1 MLLYS
6 IRMVEKKIV
15 FRRRR
20 AVSDVVSVDNS
31 RPGSTRY
38 LRLGGSHALLSL
50 PMVRQNRSHRPAASS
65 GLRSTGQSAFVTAMA
80 PTIAKGIAS
89 MS

>member
-1 MLLYS
+1 MLPCS
-6 IRMVEKKIV
+6 IRMVEKKKSL

-20 AVSDVVSVDNS
+20 AVSDVVSVNS
-31 RPGSTRY
+31 RPGSIRY

-65 GLRSTGQSAFVTAMA
+65 GLRSTGQSACVTAIA